1 MVTDIT
7 YLIFNGQRLYFSA
20 ILDLYNNEIVGY
32 EVSEKNDLQLV
43 LNTVK
48 KSIKKRDVNGLLLH
62 SDQGY
67 QYISQKYHQFLQIY
81 NIKASMSRK
90 GNCLDNACIESFFS
104 HFKTECFNRNRFHT
118 PLEVKKAVD
127 QYVTYYNH
135 KRFQKKLN
143 NLTPIEFRRKDVA

>member
-1 MVTDIT
+1 
-7 YLIFNGQRLYFSA
+7 
-20 ILDLYNNEIVGY
+20 VGY

-43 LNTVK
+43 LNTIK
-48 KSIKKRDVNGLLLH
+48 KAIKKRDVNGLLLH

-67 QYISQKYHQFLQIY
+67 QYISQKYHQLLQRY

-104 HFKTECFNRNRFHT
+104 HFKPECFNRHRFHT
-118 PLEVKKAVD
+118 PLEVQKAVD
-127 QYVTYYNH
+127 QYVAFYNY

-143 NLTPIEFRRKDVA
+143 NLTPIEFRSKSAA